1 MDEGPGLPFEPE
13 PSGLGPGPTTK
24 RYGTGLGIPFA
35 YKVAEAHGFRLQFSR
50 VPEGGTRVSF
60 YMPLGHMPL
69 GEGAAVS

>member
-1 MDEGPGLPFEPE
+1 FEPE

-35 YKVAEAHGFRLQFSR
+35 YKVAEAHGFGLEFSR

-60 YMPLGHMPL
+60 HMPL
-69 GEGAAVS
+69 CEGAGVS